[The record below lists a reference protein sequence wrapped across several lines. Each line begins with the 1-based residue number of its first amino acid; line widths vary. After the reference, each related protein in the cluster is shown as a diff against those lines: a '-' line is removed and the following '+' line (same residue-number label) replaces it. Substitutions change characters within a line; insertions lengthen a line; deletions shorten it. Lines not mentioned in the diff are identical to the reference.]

1 MVIKIEGMDD
11 RISHLYK
18 ICEDFTGDSFIILS
32 DVFICFFDISD
43 EDLSKFNTS
52 LRKARMEIMQKL
64 LIDGKLLD
72 EDSIY
77 GNASELV
84 DILLISHEHY
94 HLPIY
99 IKAYWLLQ
107 YVSTGNGN
115 FLQLAILS
123 PYYLPPDEER
133 IEEVI
138 PGYQ

>member
-18 ICEDFTGDSFIILS
+18 ICEDFMGDSFIILS

-43 EDLSKFNTS
+43 EDLSKFNTG
-52 LRKARMEIMQKL
+52 LRKARLEIMQKL
-64 LIDGKLLD
+64 LIDGEFLD

-77 GNASELV
+77 DNVSKLA
-84 DILLISHEHY
+84 DMLLISHEY
-94 HLPIY
+94 YNLPIY

-133 IEEVI
+133 TEEV
-138 PGYQ
+138 PGYE

>member
-77 GNASELV
+77 GNVSELV
-84 DILLISHEHY
+84 DILLISHEYY

-123 PYYLPPDEER
+123 PYYLPPDDER
-133 IEEVI
+133 IEEV
-138 PGYQ
+138 PGYE

>member
-11 RISHLYK
+11 RISHLYE
-18 ICEDFTGDSFIILS
+18 ICEDFMGDSFIILS

-52 LRKARMEIMQKL
+52 LRKARLEIMQKL
-64 LIDGKLLD
+64 LIDGKFLD

-77 GNASELV
+77 DNVSKLA
-84 DILLISHEHY
+84 DMLLISHEY
-94 HLPIY
+94 YNLPIY

-133 IEEVI
+133 IEEV
-138 PGYQ
+138 PGYE